1 MHQQVYKLNHDP
13 PVLDEEFCSY
23 PNPTPSTETEV
34 RDDVNYPVKLHYSCS
49 QDEEMLESFPN
60 VDLFDNSDGKLAGA
74 VKPEIG
80 TTKVFQESEKQSDL
94 NSHENHF
101 IETNM
106 SEHPEILL
114 AIESIPAKRVT
125 ARISILEDGQSSLP
139 AINMGTETISLGDP
153 DSQECS
159 FLVVDS
165 QAPLPEFEY
174 DPTLLVPST
183 IPKKTEEIS
192 DLILT
197 AENESLCIQDSL
209 DAVPQHEL
217 ENLNPQLP
225 FKSPLKGKSLKESSV
240 APYLLAD
247 LSQKDSQFLEPTQP
261 IGSVDPELTQWPAND
276 VDILLL
282 QRNIQQKDN
291 EHVISSSQNQQCS
304 NISVEGV
311 EPHQGDIVISSQI
324 QIEEEVDH
332 NSAKPTSTPDQEVL
346 PLSPGPEPN
355 TSINENDLQLS
366 VSQMCSIQR
375 VDPNISVDQ
384 SQDLS
389 AEPRSNFLPELNS
402 QNLELNQANME
413 LMRPARNDG
422 GHEPSLI
429 ELHGDKENEKDD
441 FGQSGG
447 LRSDIGDSFN
457 MFDDT
462 IILSGMRSS
471 TLKRKKIVD
480 SSDSSDVDDSGDDD
494 YKPSQKALLKNET
507 NENVKKTKTSSAPK
521 KKFKIRN
528 IRIDDPN
535 TTTIVSWQLFKDN
548 LYSCSSNSF
557 KLGEVPADLILAD
570 VRCGQQYLLKKNY
583 QLVTIEEILIPND
596 SFRIKGK
603 RGKLVKV
610 QISDLLYNPEL
621 NRGDNATIEPNTS
634 TKCLDMSHYGFIIS
648 TSSKVE
654 PQEKWFT
661 DKDFVKSKI
670 TEMGG
675 KLFNGVHH
683 IFDKRRKRFQFPQN
697 IVLLSHKPLRTKKFL
712 AALAVGIPIV
722 STLWIR
728 DCIERVLEFN

>member
-1 MHQQVYKLNHDP
+1 MHQQIYKLNHDP
-13 PVLDEEFCSY
+13 PALDEEFCSY
-23 PNPTPSTETEV
+23 PNPTPSTETELP
-34 RDDVNYPVKLHYSCS
+34 DDVNYPVKLHYSCS
-49 QDEEMLESFPN
+49 QDEEMLESFPS
-60 VDLFDNSDGKLAGA
+60 VDLFDKSDGKLPGA
-74 VKPEIG
+74 VKHEIRN
-80 TTKVFQESEKQSDL
+80 TKVFQESEKQPDL
-94 NSHENHF
+94 NSNGNHI

-114 AIESIPAKRVT
+114 AIESIPSNTVT
-125 ARISILEDGQSSLP
+125 ARISTFEDGQSSLP

-153 DSQECS
+153 HSHECS

-174 DPTLLVPST
+174 DPSLLVPST
-183 IPKKTEEIS
+183 IPKKAEEIS
-192 DLILT
+192 DVILAAT
-197 AENESLCIQDSL
+197 NESLCIQDFL
-209 DAVPQHEL
+209 DAVPQQEL

-225 FKSPLKGKSLKESSV
+225 FKSPLKAKSLRESSV
-240 APYLLAD
+240 APCLLAD
-247 LSQKDSQFLEPTQP
+247 KSQNESQFLEPTQP
-261 IGSVDPELTQWPAND
+261 IGSVDPELTHWPAND

-282 QRNIQQKDN
+282 QQNIQEKGN
-291 EHVISSSQNQQCS
+291 GNVILSSQSQQCN
-304 NISVEGV
+304 NISVGV
-311 EPHQGDIVISSQI
+311 EPNQGDIVISSQI
-324 QIEEEVDH
+324 QTEEEVEQD
-332 NSAKPTSTPDQEVL
+332 SAKPTSTPDHEVL
-346 PLSPGPEPN
+346 PLSPGPETN
-355 TSINENDLQLS
+355 TSTNENDLQLS
-366 VSQMCSIQR
+366 VSQMCSIQV
-375 VDPNISVDQ
+375 VDPIISVDQ

-389 AEPRSNFLPELNS
+389 AEPRSTPNSQPELNA
-402 QNLELNQANME
+402 QNIESNRANIEVMS
-413 LMRPARNDG
+413 PVKNDG
-422 GHEPSLI
+422 GHQPR
-429 ELHGDKENEKDD
+429 EKDEV
-441 FGQSGG
+441 GENG
-447 LRSDIGDSFN
+447 LGPVITSSFN

-462 IILSGMRSS
+462 IILSGRRSS

-494 YKPSQKALLKNET
+494 YNPSQKALLKNET
-507 NENVKKTKTSSAPK
+507 NEVVKNTKTSSAPK
-521 KKFKIRN
+521 KKSKIRN
-528 IRIDDPN
+528 ARVDDPN

-548 LYSCSSNSF
+548 LYTCSSNSF

-570 VRCGQQYLLKKNY
+570 VRCGQQYHLKKNN

-610 QISDLLYNPEL
+610 QISDLLYNPDL
-621 NRGDNATIEPNTS
+621 NPGDNATIEANTG

-648 TSSKVE
+648 TSSKIE

-670 TEMGG
+670 AEMGG

-728 DCIERVLEFN
+728 DCIERVLEFNQRARF